1 MSGPTENEY
10 QGIPCDHLKTNY
22 IRMKSESDEYQQKD
36 ELGKK
41 GEEIAREHLIFKG
54 YRILDVNWRHGHKE
68 IDVVARQGEEIIVV
82 EVKTRLENYTVEP
95 WEAVTT
101 SKIRNIVEV
110 ADAWLRIHQ
119 IDLETRFDVISV
131 VIKKDGGHLLEHFE
145 GAFIPPVN

>member
-1 MSGPTENEY
+1 
-10 QGIPCDHLKTNY
+10 
-22 IRMKSESDEYQQKD
+22 MKSESDECNEKD

-41 GEEIAREHLIFKG
+41 GEEIAREHLIFCG
-54 YRILDVNWRHGHKE
+54 YKILDLNWRHGHKE
-68 IDVVARQGEEIIVV
+68 IDVVARQGEEIVVV

-110 ADAWLRIHQ
+110 ADEWLRIHQ

-131 VIKKDGGHLLEHFE
+131 VIKKDGSHLLEHFE